1 MRFNRNINPN
11 DRIHYILFLYIAA
24 LLCMSIFA
32 LPAMA
37 TTETYPADADSM
49 IRWGTAYG
57 STNYGTQTTIRAQ
70 IDAGVGQRWIRSLI
84 RFDLSLIP
92 DGATIESATLYAYK
106 SAYTLTP
113 SVAAYRATAMW
124 NETEVTW
131 DNWDSTALIASG
143 PTDIADTT
151 DAYEWI
157 SWNVTE
163 DIQAFVDGTEPNY
176 GWLLNITG
184 DETRP
189 PSSLRAT
196 LNSRENSVNPPYLT
210 VIYSTGTGTEIPVAN
225 FSGTPTSGTA
235 PLTVTFTDESI
246 NDPTSWAWDVDND
259 GTVDYT
265 TQNATHT
272 YIMAGTYSVTLTAT
286 NAAGSDEEV
295 KTDYITVT
303 GGASPATDF
312 TYTSSESGITI
323 TGYIGP
329 GGDVI
334 IPDTINGLPVVGIAT
349 SAFEDCTALTSVTI
363 PDNVTTIG
371 NYAFFGCTGL
381 TSVTIGNG
389 VTTIGNFAFFGCTG
403 LTSVTIPDSV
413 TSIIN
418 YAFSGCTAL
427 TSVTIPDSVTTIG
440 DYAFRST
447 GLTSVTIPDSVTSIG
462 EGAFEGCTALT
473 SVTIGNGV
481 TSIGEGA
488 FYGCTA
494 LTSVTI
500 GNGVTSIGNYAF
512 DGCTALTSMV
522 FTGNAPTSVGS
533 EWVNSANAVIY
544 YYEDATGWST
554 PLWNNV
560 PCYPL
565 VSAPV
570 ANFSGTPTSGTAP
583 LTVQFTDLSENCVTS
598 WAWDFDNDGTVDS
611 IARNPGW
618 EYTTAG
624 MYTVNLTVTNPLGSD
639 YRTEVNYITVN
650 AFEAPVANFSAN
662 VTTGTAPLTVTFT
675 DESINDPTS
684 WAWDVDNDG
693 TVDYTTQNATH
704 TYTMAGNYTVTLTVT
719 NAAGSDDETKTEYI
733 TVTEPIPDIDLT
745 IAGLVNC
752 VPGSAVFAWEPN
764 TVTVANIK
772 NQGTDTA
779 TNIVVRLYASD
790 VDDGNT
796 AIAET
801 TIATIAGGG
810 SVSLK
815 DATALTD
822 PMIRTTEGTVTYTA
836 KVDPDNLIAETNEAN
851 NNKSSVS
858 KAVRYNGYKGKGIY
872 WVGADNGGNITTRQ
886 TLDLNGDIVYYTQP
900 DSAYRGVGWIG
911 PRTETW
917 TAADLVIPDGATVEK
932 ALLFF
937 SYNWDQTPG
946 GFPNL
951 ETTFNGN
958 TIDLGTPYRD
968 WSNFGAYADYE
979 YGLYPAYDVTGIFN
993 MNGDNTLLTNPG
1005 NGGADNKVALYPST
1019 LVVIYSDPAETRKQI
1034 FINEEFDY
1042 LGVSQS
1048 SYGTTMEEAT
1058 AYVPFSGMTIDTGSV
1073 QSATWHS
1080 FATNAGPAEGNVFFN
1095 GNNIAN
1101 NVFTGSTYSSFA
1113 MVFDVKN
1120 YLTATGNEAAVQ
1132 GTESGG
1138 MGAIQQILV
1147 VEYVPTVTA
1156 PVAAFSGTPTSGTAP
1171 LTVTFTDE
1179 SINDP
1184 TSWAWDV
1191 DNDGTVD
1198 YTTQNATHTYTMAG
1212 NYTVTLTVT
1221 NAAGSDDETKTDY
1234 ITVTPAPPSIK
1245 VESPD
1250 GGETWTLD
1258 SAQSITWSYTENP
1271 GPSVKIEALK
1281 GERVIA
1287 TIPSVPIGSGGTGFF
1302 NLTVPSRTPL
1312 GDDYRFRVTSTS
1324 NPAYTDVSDAP
1335 FTIAS
1340 PIVVVSPD
1348 GGEVWQ
1354 LGSAQSVQWSYTGNP
1369 GSTVKIEALRGETV
1383 IATVSSVPIGSGG
1396 TGFFNLTVPFRTPLG
1411 DNYRFRVTSTSN
1423 PAYTDTSNAPFT
1435 ISADTGSSITIVSPD
1450 GGEIWTLGSAQSVQW
1465 TYTGNP
1471 GSTVKIEA
1479 LRGETVIATVSSVPI
1494 GSGGTGFFNLT
1505 VPFRTPLGDNYR
1517 FRVTSTSNPAYTD
1530 TSNAPFTISDYV
1542 E

>member
-1 MRFNRNINPN
+1 MTYQAMLARSRGKGDCQEMISCTSRHRTRGFGQGAAFPLLCIAIVALLLIPAGVLADEWVGGIPLTTVQTGTVTGDLWMDIDPAPN
-11 DRIHYILFLYIAA
+11 WGDKDVTKTFTLPAAAVAEPGRIKWARLYISAYCGHMQNDYA
-24 LLCMSIFA
+24 FTMTTSFDGDGIAGYEHVWPETAHEQYYFATDPETWEPLGNDNSEFPGHGTGEPYLMLNDHETRVTSDYFAYYDVTDLITSQEVTVNVNTVGSFDGRIKVMSLVVAYDDSSSSTETTYWVNQGHDVCSYYVEDNFGY
-32 LPAMA
+32 PAVGETSFA
-37 TTETYPADADSM
+37 TTGLVLD
-49 IRWGTAYG
+49 
-57 STNYGTQTTIRAQ
+57 
-70 IDAGVGQRWIRSLI
+70 
-84 RFDLSLIP
+84 
-92 DGATIESATLYAYK
+92 ESDTATLYIDY
-106 SAYTLTP
+106 
-113 SVAAYRATAMW
+113 M
-124 NETEVTW
+124 
-131 DNWDSTALIASG
+131 ASNNG
-143 PTDIADTT
+143 YYGFPTDENDFDYTGGT
-151 DAYEWI
+151 PPVTGTFTNSELDRDPDVQGAYSGVD
-157 SWNVTE
+157 SWDVKDYIDGSSDVTF
-163 DIQAFVDGTEPNY
+163 AYARYFP
-176 GWLLNITG
+176 
-184 DETRP
+184 
-189 PSSLRAT
+189 
-196 LNSRENSVNPPYLT
+196 
-210 VIYSTGTGTEIPVAN
+210 GTGTSAFYKIPLAFLVVKKPLPVGIPVAA

-272 YIMAGTYSVTLTAT
+272 YTTAGTYSVTLTAT
-286 NAAGSDEEV
+286 NAAGSDDEV

-303 GGASPATDF
+303 GG
-312 TYTSSESGITI
+312 G
-323 TGYIGP
+323 
-329 GGDVI
+329 GGD
-334 IPDTINGLPVVGIAT
+334 
-349 SAFEDCTALTSVTI
+349 
-363 PDNVTTIG
+363 
-371 NYAFFGCTGL
+371 
-381 TSVTIGNG
+381 
-389 VTTIGNFAFFGCTG
+389 
-403 LTSVTIPDSV
+403 
-413 TSIIN
+413 
-418 YAFSGCTAL
+418 
-427 TSVTIPDSVTTIG
+427 
-440 DYAFRST
+440 
-447 GLTSVTIPDSVTSIG
+447 
-462 EGAFEGCTALT
+462 
-473 SVTIGNGV
+473 
-481 TSIGEGA
+481 
-488 FYGCTA
+488 
-494 LTSVTI
+494 
-500 GNGVTSIGNYAF
+500 
-512 DGCTALTSMV
+512 
-522 FTGNAPTSVGS
+522 
-533 EWVNSANAVIY
+533 
-544 YYEDATGWST
+544 
-554 PLWNNV
+554 
-560 PCYPL
+560 
-565 VSAPV
+565 APV
-570 ANFSGTPTSGTAP
+570 AAFSGTPT
-583 LTVQFTDLSENCVTS
+583 
-598 WAWDFDNDGTVDS
+598 DG
-611 IARNPGW
+611 
-618 EYTTAG
+618 
-624 MYTVNLTVTNPLGSD
+624 M
-639 YRTEVNYITVN
+639 
-650 AFEAPVANFSAN
+650 
-662 VTTGTAPLTVTFT
+662 APLTVTFT
-675 DESINDPTS
+675 DESVGSGTSERVTNGGFENGETGWVDTGNAWTVQSETKHSGSYAGYLDKYNGEDDGYAVGDGYALSQQIDLTNVDQLSLWYYLTYGEGPFPTLKVAIGSTVAGSYITTES
-684 WAWDVDNDG
+684 WEQAVID
-693 TVDYTTQNATH
+693 TSSYTGTH
-704 TYTMAGNYTVTLTVT
+704 TISFYGSDDEGVGDIYIDDITATGPGLITEWEWDFGDGGTSDQPNPVHEYTMAGMYDVTLIVT
-719 NAAGSDDETKTEYI
+719 DANGTDEEVKTEYI

-1095 GNNIAN
+1095 GNNLAN

-1120 YLTATGNEAAVQ
+1120 YLTDTGNEAAVQ

-1156 PVAAFSGTPTSGTAP
+1156 PVANFSGTPTSGTAP
-1171 LTVTFTDE
+1171 LTVIFTDE
-1179 SINDP
+1179 STNAP
-1184 TSWAWDV
+1184 TEWLWDFG
-1191 DNDGTVD
+1191 DGDLTNN
-1198 YTTQNATHTYTMAG
+1198 TMQNPVHTYASAG
-1212 NYTVTLTVT
+1212 TYSVTLTAT
-1221 NAAGSDDETKTDY
+1221 NSAGSDEETKTGY
-1234 ITVTPAPPSIK
+1234 ITVTTGVIPLPGYTVLPTD
-1245 VESPD
+1245 PD
-1250 GGETWTLD
+1250 GDGLYEDL
-1258 SAQSITWSYTENP
+1258 N
-1271 GPSVKIEALK
+1271 GNGVKDLNDVVLFFKNI
-1281 GERVIA
+1281 VWMIA
-1287 TIPSVPIGSGGTGFF
+1287 NEPV
-1302 NLTVPSRTPL
+1302 
-1312 GDDYRFRVTSTS
+1312 
-1324 NPAYTDVSDAP
+1324 AP
-1335 FTIAS
+1335 FDFNKNGAIDLND
-1340 PIVVVSPD
+1340 VVLLYKEMV
-1348 GGEVWQ
+1348 
-1354 LGSAQSVQWSYTGNP
+1354 
-1369 GSTVKIEALRGETV
+1369 
-1383 IATVSSVPIGSGG
+1383 
-1396 TGFFNLTVPFRTPLG
+1396 
-1411 DNYRFRVTSTSN
+1411 
-1423 PAYTDTSNAPFT
+1423 
-1435 ISADTGSSITIVSPD
+1435 
-1450 GGEIWTLGSAQSVQW
+1450 
-1465 TYTGNP
+1465 
-1471 GSTVKIEA
+1471 
-1479 LRGETVIATVSSVPI
+1479 
-1494 GSGGTGFFNLT
+1494 
-1505 VPFRTPLGDNYR
+1505 
-1517 FRVTSTSNPAYTD
+1517 
-1530 TSNAPFTISDYV
+1530 
-1542 E
+1542 